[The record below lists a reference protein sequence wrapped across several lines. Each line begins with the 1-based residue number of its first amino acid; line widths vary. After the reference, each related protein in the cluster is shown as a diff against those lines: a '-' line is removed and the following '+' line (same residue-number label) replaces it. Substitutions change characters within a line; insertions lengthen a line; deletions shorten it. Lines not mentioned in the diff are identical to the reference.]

1 MELAGADELIA
12 RFGGVDA
19 FAERQA
25 ANRVAL
31 GPAYIEYVF
40 TVSAPEHAISLSLA
54 SFVLTVCEAVDPVS
68 AADLG
73 SGFSSFVL
81 RRFAAE
87 RPAGARVVSVDD
99 DPDWLGKTAAFLASA
114 GLPANDV
121 LPWREF
127 AAAGERFELVVYD
140 LGRWQRRFDALPKA
154 LASLACGGMLILDD
168 LHIDRYRELVEHV
181 LDTARLRAYDL
192 TPYTADEYGRFA
204 WAVIT

>member
-40 TVSAPEHAISLSLA
+40 TVSAPEHAISLPLA

-81 RRFAAE
+81 RRFASE
-87 RPAGARVVSVDD
+87 RPAGLRVVSVDD
-99 DPDWLGKTAAFLASA
+99 DPDWLAKTAAFLASVSVIPSLILLA
-114 GLPANDV
+114 IVFCVCAATMRSNNCSSFLPGSRAMC
-121 LPWREF
+121 LAKERRLPGSSRRPWRETGPPGS
-127 AAAGERFELVVYD
+127 A
-140 LGRWQRRFDALPKA
+140 P
-154 LASLACGGMLILDD
+154 
-168 LHIDRYRELVEHV
+168 RES
-181 LDTARLRAYDL
+181 
-192 TPYTADEYGRFA
+192 
-204 WAVIT
+204 